1 MVACQAGVRCVA
13 AAAPFCVRSH
23 LTRLS
28 RTGLVAVIVKS
39 EDDLR
44 QEQLAMQLIKCAANI
59 FEYVL
64 PPLSDVFL
72 RPVVLNH
79 ALGYTQPQTEALAS
93 VPSSV

>member
-1 MVACQAGVRCVA
+1 MPGWGTLCCCCCCAFLRKIT
-13 AAAPFCVRSH
+13 SH
-23 LTRLS
+23 SPS

-64 PPLSDVFL
+64 PPHLDAFL
-72 RPVVLNH
+72 RPVVLNQT
-79 ALGYTQPQTEALAS
+79 LVCSQPQTEALAS
-93 VPSSV
+93 VPSPV